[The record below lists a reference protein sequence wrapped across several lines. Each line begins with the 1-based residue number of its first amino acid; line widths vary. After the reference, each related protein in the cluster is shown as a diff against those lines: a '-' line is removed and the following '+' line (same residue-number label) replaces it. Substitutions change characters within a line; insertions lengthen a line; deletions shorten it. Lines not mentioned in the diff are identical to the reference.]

1 MALLLWVVFSG
12 LCGRADGVV
21 RRSPEAREQNAQNAP
36 NKQYANQLSQRHCR
50 DPRHSNVCSAHHIEV
65 VPIIEKEPAVL
76 VLLGFAM
83 IAVFMVLIMTKKLTP
98 VLALIIVPT
107 IFGLFAGAGLGIGD
121 MVMDSMKSMTST
133 AALLMFAII
142 YFGLMIDVGLFDPLV
157 RFILRKLGN
166 DPAKVVLGTAIL
178 AAAVSLDGDGSTTFI
193 LTTAAMLPIYLRLKM
208 SPVVLT
214 CVAGLANGTMN
225 ILPWGGPTA
234 RAATALKLDVND
246 VFVPMIPSLIAG
258 LVVVLVFSWLLGLQ
272 ERNRLRSVAPEIWEM
287 PSTAGPFS
295 AEAFDGGTSG
305 GGSGTGR
312 GRKGS
317 GPAPVPATGGPA
329 VGGSSVAV
337 LERTETLVD
346 DSDTAMA
353 ETALDPNRKTLRPKL
368 QWFNLGLTVAVM
380 VMLVADLVPL
390 PFVFMVGSAIALL
403 VNFPKVK
410 DQGAQLVA
418 HAPSIVAVVSMVM
431 AAAVLTGVLKG
442 TGMVEAMSTWLV
454 HIIPADM
461 GPFMA
466 VITGVLSIPMTFF
479 MSNDAFYF
487 GVLPVLSET
496 AAHYGVSAAEMARA
510 SITGQPFHLQSP
522 LVPAILLLVSLAK
535 VDLGD
540 HHKKVLWRTA
550 VISLVMLGVGMLT
563 GAIGVG

>member
-1 MALLLWVVFSG
+1 
-12 LCGRADGVV
+12 
-21 RRSPEAREQNAQNAP
+21 
-36 NKQYANQLSQRHCR
+36 
-50 DPRHSNVCSAHHIEV
+50 
-65 VPIIEKEPAVL
+65 
-76 VLLGFAM
+76 M

-107 IFGLFAGAGLGIGD
+107 VFGLFAGAGLGIGD

-157 RFILRKLGN
+157 KFILRKLGN

-234 RAATALKLDVND
+234 RAATALKIDVND
-246 VFVPMIPSLIAG
+246 VFVPMVPSLIAG
-258 LVVVLVFSWLLGLQ
+258 LVVVFVFSWLLGLQ
-272 ERNRLRSVAPEIWEM
+272 ERNRLRATAPEIWATPDTGGE
-287 PSTAGPFS
+287 
-295 AEAFDGGTSG
+295 FDGGAAAGT
-305 GGSGTGR
+305 SGTGTSHI
-312 GRKGS
+312 GIGGS
-317 GPAPVPATGGPA
+317 RTPATGSPTGLVSPDGSG
-329 VGGSSVAV
+329 VDGSSLAL

-346 DSDTAMA
+346 DRDTAMA
-353 ETALDPNRKTLRPKL
+353 DTALDPNRSTLRPKL
-368 QWFNLGLTVAVM
+368 IWFNLGLTIAMM
-380 VMLVADLVPL
+380 VMLVANLVPL

-410 DQGAQLVA
+410 EQGAQLIA

-442 TGMVEAMSTWLV
+442 TGMVDAMSAWLV
-454 HIIPADM
+454 QIIPSSM

-496 AAHYGVSAAEMARA
+496 AGHYGVSAADMARA

-563 GAIGVG
+563 GAIGIG

>member
-1 MALLLWVVFSG
+1 M
-12 LCGRADGVV
+12 
-21 RRSPEAREQNAQNAP
+21 PETPA
-36 NKQYANQLSQRHCR
+36 R
-50 DPRHSNVCSAHHIEV
+50 DPRHYMFRSAHHTAV
-65 VPIIEKEPAVL
+65 VPFTVVKEPAML

-83 IAVFMVLIMTKKLTP
+83 IAVFMVLIMTKKMTP
-98 VLALIIVPT
+98 VLALIIIPT
-107 IFGLFAGAGLGIGD
+107 VFGLFAGAGLGIGP

-142 YFGLMIDVGLFDPLV
+142 FFGMMIDVGLFDPLV
-157 RFILRKLGN
+157 KFILRKLGN

-193 LTTAAMLPIYLRLKM
+193 LTTAAMLPVYLRLKM

-234 RAATALKLDVND
+234 RAATALKIDVND
-246 VFVPMIPSLIAG
+246 LFVPMVPSLIVG
-258 LVVVLVFSWLLGLQ
+258 LVIVMVFAWLLGLQ
-272 ERNRLRSVAPEIWEM
+272 ERNRLRAVAPEMWGE
-287 PSTAGPFS
+287 T
-295 AEAFDGGTSG
+295 AEAGGTFGFGRSARKPVDG
-305 GGSGTGR
+305 GGSG
-312 GRKGS
+312 
-317 GPAPVPATGGPA
+317 
-329 VGGSSVAV
+329 VALLGNETV
-337 LERTETLVD
+337 VATLVD
-346 DSDTAMA
+346 THDAAMA
-353 ETALDPNRKTLRPKL
+353 DTALDPNRTTLRPKL
-368 QWFNLGLTVAVM
+368 FWFNLALTVAVM
-380 VMLVADLVPL
+380 VVLVANVIPL

-410 DQGAQLVA
+410 EQGAQLVA

-431 AAAVLTGVLKG
+431 AAAVLTGVLNG
-442 TGMVEAMSTWLV
+442 TGMVKAMSTWLV
-454 HIIPADM
+454 QIIPADM

-466 VITGVLSIPMTFF
+466 VITGLLSIPMTFF

-487 GVLPVLSET
+487 GALPVLSET
-496 AAHYGVSAAEMARA
+496 AAHYGVGAADMARA

-535 VDLGD
+535 VELGD

-550 VISLVMLGVGMLT
+550 VISLVMLLVGVLT
-563 GAIGVG
+563 GAIGIG

>member
-1 MALLLWVVFSG
+1 M
-12 LCGRADGVV
+12 
-21 RRSPEAREQNAQNAP
+21 
-36 NKQYANQLSQRHCR
+36 
-50 DPRHSNVCSAHHIEV
+50 
-65 VPIIEKEPAVL
+65 L

-107 IFGLFAGAGLGIGD
+107 IFGLFAGAGLGIGS

-133 AALLMFAII
+133 AALLMFAIV

-157 RFILRKLGN
+157 KFILRKLGN

-193 LTTAAMLPIYLRLKM
+193 LTTAAMLPVYLRLKM

-234 RAATALKLDVND
+234 RAATALKIDVND
-246 VFVPMIPSLIAG
+246 VFVPMVPSLIAG
-258 LVVVLVFSWLLGLQ
+258 LVVVFVFSWLLGLQ
-272 ERNRLRSVAPEIWEM
+272 ERNRLRSTAPEIWGDVAD
-287 PSTAGPFS
+287 PSGM
-295 AEAFDGGTSG
+295 FDGGAG
-305 GGSGTGR
+305 RGGSGSARTSRTPGNGGGTG
-312 GRKGS
+312 
-317 GPAPVPATGGPA
+317 
-329 VGGSSVAV
+329 VAV
-337 LERTETLVD
+337 LERTEILVD
-346 DSDTAMA
+346 DKDSAMA
-353 ETALDPNRKTLRPKL
+353 DTALDPNRKTLRPKL
-368 QWFNLGLTVAVM
+368 FWFNLGLTVAVM
-380 VMLVADLVPL
+380 VVLVANIVPL

-410 DQGAQLVA
+410 DQGAQLIA

-431 AAAVLTGVLKG
+431 AAAVLTGVLNG
-442 TGMVEAMSTWLV
+442 TGMVKAMSEWLV
-454 HIIPADM
+454 QIIPADM

-550 VISLVMLGVGMLT
+550 VISVVMLGVGMLT
-563 GAIGVG
+563 GAIGIG

>member
-1 MALLLWVVFSG
+1 M
-12 LCGRADGVV
+12 
-21 RRSPEAREQNAQNAP
+21 
-36 NKQYANQLSQRHCR
+36 K
-50 DPRHSNVCSAHHIEV
+50 
-65 VPIIEKEPAVL
+65 KEPAVL

-107 IFGLFAGAGLGIGD
+107 VFGLFAGAGLGIGP

-157 RFILRKLGN
+157 RLILRKLGN

-193 LTTAAMLPIYLRLKM
+193 LTTAAMLPVYLRLKM

-258 LVVVLVFSWLLGLQ
+258 LVVVFVFAWLLGLQ
-272 ERNRLRSVAPEIWEM
+272 ERNRLRATAPEIWD
-287 PSTAGPFS
+287 S
-295 AEAFDGGTSG
+295 ADTFDGGTFDGGTST
-305 GGSGTGR
+305 GGSGTRRFGFGR
-312 GRKGS
+312 TGS
-317 GPAPVPATGGPA
+317 APAGGVSAAGSPAT
-329 VGGSSVAV
+329 GGSSVAV
-337 LERTETLVD
+337 LERTEDLVD
-346 DSDTAMA
+346 ERDSAMA
-353 ETALDPNRKTLRPKL
+353 DTALDPNRSTLRPKL
-368 QWFNLGLTVAVM
+368 FWFNLGLTVAVM
-380 VMLVADLVPL
+380 VTLVANVVPL
-390 PFVFMVGSAIALL
+390 PYVFMVGSAIALL
-403 VNFPKVK
+403 VNFPNVK
-410 DQGAQLVA
+410 EQSAQLIA

-431 AAAVLTGVLKG
+431 AAAVLTGVLNG
-442 TGMVEAMSTWLV
+442 TGMVKAMSEWLV
-454 HIIPADM
+454 AIIPADM

-466 VITGVLSIPMTFF
+466 IITGVLSIPMTFF

-496 AAHYGVSAAEMARA
+496 AAHYGVSAADMARA

-550 VISLVMLGVGMLT
+550 VISLVMLGVGVLT
-563 GAIGVG
+563 GAIGIG

>member
-1 MALLLWVVFSG
+1 MPFTVV
-12 LCGRADGVV
+12 
-21 RRSPEAREQNAQNAP
+21 
-36 NKQYANQLSQRHCR
+36 
-50 DPRHSNVCSAHHIEV
+50 
-65 VPIIEKEPAVL
+65 KEPAML

-107 IFGLFAGAGLGIGD
+107 IFGLFAGAGLGIGP

-157 RFILRKLGN
+157 KFILRKLGN

-193 LTTAAMLPIYLRLKM
+193 LTTAAMLPVYLRLRM

-246 VFVPMIPSLIAG
+246 VFVPMVPSLIVG
-258 LVVVLVFSWLLGLQ
+258 LIVVLVFSWLLGLQ
-272 ERNRLRSVAPEIWEM
+272 ERNRLRSVAPEIWGDVAD
-287 PSTAGPFS
+287 PAD
-295 AEAFDGGTSG
+295 AFDGGTGRGGSVAGGSGSGKGRFGFGRTGSTAPVGKPGTG
-305 GGSGTGR
+305 GGSG
-312 GRKGS
+312 
-317 GPAPVPATGGPA
+317 
-329 VGGSSVAV
+329 VAV
-337 LERTETLVD
+337 LERTEELVD
-346 DSDTAMA
+346 DHDTAMA
-353 ETALDPNRKTLRPKL
+353 DTALDPNRKTLRPKL
-368 QWFNLGLTVAVM
+368 FWFNLALTVAVM
-380 VMLVADLVPL
+380 VTLVANVVPL

-410 DQGAQLVA
+410 DQGAQLIA

-431 AAAVLTGVLKG
+431 AAAVLTGVLNG
-442 TGMVEAMSTWLV
+442 TGMVKAMSEWLV
-454 HIIPADM
+454 QIIPAEM

-466 VITGVLSIPMTFF
+466 IITGVLSIPMTFF

-496 AAHYGVSAAEMARA
+496 AAHYGVGAADMARA

-535 VDLGD
+535 VELGD

-550 VISLVMLGVGMLT
+550 VISIVMLAVGVLT
-563 GAIGVG
+563 GAIGIG

>member
-1 MALLLWVVFSG
+1 M
-12 LCGRADGVV
+12 
-21 RRSPEAREQNAQNAP
+21 
-36 NKQYANQLSQRHCR
+36 
-50 DPRHSNVCSAHHIEV
+50 
-65 VPIIEKEPAVL
+65 L

-107 IFGLFAGAGLGIGD
+107 VFGLFAGAGLGIGP

-193 LTTAAMLPIYLRLKM
+193 LTTAAMLPVYLRLKM

-234 RAATALKLDVND
+234 RAATALKIDVND

-258 LVVVLVFSWLLGLQ
+258 LVVVFVFAWLLGLQ
-272 ERNRLRSVAPEIWEM
+272 ERNRLRVVAPEIW
-287 PSTAGPFS
+287 
-295 AEAFDGGTSG
+295 AEGAEFDGGTPVG
-305 GGSGTGR
+305 GAGGSGSGR
-312 GRKGS
+312 FGFGRKTPSPAG
-317 GPAPVPATGGPA
+317 GAPVSGGTG
-329 VGGSSVAV
+329 VAV
-337 LERTETLVD
+337 LERTEDLVD
-346 DSDTAMA
+346 DRDSAMA
-353 ETALDPNRKTLRPKL
+353 DTALDPNRKTLRPKL
-368 QWFNLGLTVAVM
+368 FWFNLGLTVAVM
-380 VMLVADLVPL
+380 VTLVANVIPL
-390 PFVFMVGSAIALL
+390 PYVFMVGSAVALL

-410 DQGAQLVA
+410 EQGAQLIA

-431 AAAVLTGVLKG
+431 AAAVLTGVLNG
-442 TGMVEAMSTWLV
+442 TGMVKAMSEWLV
-454 HIIPADM
+454 QIIPADM

-466 VITGVLSIPMTFF
+466 IITGVLSIPMTFF

-496 AAHYGVSAAEMARA
+496 AAHYGVSAADMARA

-535 VDLGD
+535 VELGD

-550 VISLVMLGVGMLT
+550 VISLVMLGVGVLT
-563 GAIGVG
+563 GAIGIG

>member
-1 MALLLWVVFSG
+1 
-12 LCGRADGVV
+12 
-21 RRSPEAREQNAQNAP
+21 
-36 NKQYANQLSQRHCR
+36 
-50 DPRHSNVCSAHHIEV
+50 
-65 VPIIEKEPAVL
+65 
-76 VLLGFAM
+76 
-83 IAVFMVLIMTKKLTP
+83 MTKKLTP

-107 IFGLFAGAGLGIGD
+107 VFGLFAGAGLGIGD
-121 MVMDSMKSMTST
+121 MVLDSMKSMTST

-157 RFILRKLGN
+157 KFILRKLGN

-193 LTTAAMLPIYLRLKM
+193 LTTAAMLPVYLRLKM

-246 VFVPMIPSLIAG
+246 VFVPMIPSLIVG
-258 LVVVLVFSWLLGLQ
+258 LVVVFVFAWLLGLQ
-272 ERNRLRSVAPEIWEM
+272 ERNRLRAAAPEIWGT
-287 PSTAGPFS
+287 PSTAAPFT
-295 AEAFDGGTSG
+295 AEKFDGGASAPS
-305 GGSGTGR
+305 SGTGHN
-312 GRKGS
+312 GS
-317 GPAPVPATGGPA
+317 RTPGTGSPA
-329 VGGSSVAV
+329 VGGSSGGSGVAV

-346 DSDTAMA
+346 DRDSAMA
-353 ETALDPNRKTLRPKL
+353 DTALDPNRTTLRPKL
-368 QWFNLGLTVAVM
+368 FWFNLGLTVAVM
-380 VMLVADLVPL
+380 VVLVANVVPL

-410 DQGAQLVA
+410 DQGAQLIA

-442 TGMVEAMSTWLV
+442 TGMVEAMSAWLV
-454 HIIPADM
+454 QIIPTDM

-496 AAHYGVSAAEMARA
+496 AGHYGVSAAEMARA

-563 GAIGVG
+563 GAIGIG

>member
-1 MALLLWVVFSG
+1 M
-12 LCGRADGVV
+12 
-21 RRSPEAREQNAQNAP
+21 
-36 NKQYANQLSQRHCR
+36 
-50 DPRHSNVCSAHHIEV
+50 
-65 VPIIEKEPAVL
+65 L

-107 IFGLFAGAGLGIGD
+107 IFGLFAGAGLGIGP

-193 LTTAAMLPIYLRLKM
+193 LTTAAMLPVYLRLKM

-272 ERNRLRSVAPEIWEM
+272 ERNRLRAVAPEIWGV
-287 PSTAGPFS
+287 PDS
-295 AEAFDGGTSG
+295 AEGFDGGSG
-305 GGSGTGR
+305 STAGGSGTGR

-317 GPAPVPATGGPA
+317 GPAGNSPAGLSPE
-329 VGGSSVAV
+329 GSSVAV
-337 LERTETLVD
+337 LERTDVLVD
-346 DSDTAMA
+346 DRDSAMA
-353 ETALDPNRKTLRPKL
+353 DTALDPNRKTLRPKL
-368 QWFNLGLTVAVM
+368 FWFNLGLTVAVM
-380 VMLVADLVPL
+380 VTLVANIIPL
-390 PFVFMVGSAIALL
+390 PFVFMVGAAIALL
-403 VNFPKVK
+403 VNFPNVK
-410 DQGAQLVA
+410 DQGAQLIA

-431 AAAVLTGVLKG
+431 AAAVLTGVLNG
-442 TGMVEAMSTWLV
+442 TGMVKAMSEWLV
-454 HIIPADM
+454 QIIPSDM
-461 GPFMA
+461 GPLMA

-496 AAHYGVSAAEMARA
+496 AAHYGVSAADMARA

-550 VISLVMLGVGMLT
+550 VISLVMLGVGVLT
-563 GAIGVG
+563 GAIGIG

>member
-1 MALLLWVVFSG
+1 M
-12 LCGRADGVV
+12 
-21 RRSPEAREQNAQNAP
+21 
-36 NKQYANQLSQRHCR
+36 
-50 DPRHSNVCSAHHIEV
+50 
-65 VPIIEKEPAVL
+65 L

-107 IFGLFAGAGLGIGD
+107 VFGLFAGAGLGIGD
-121 MVMDSMKSMTST
+121 MVLDSMKSMTST

-157 RFILRKLGN
+157 KFILRKLGN

-193 LTTAAMLPIYLRLKM
+193 LTTAAMLPVYLRLKM

-258 LVVVLVFSWLLGLQ
+258 LVVVFAFSWLLGLQ
-272 ERNRLRSVAPEIWEM
+272 ERNRLRATAPEIWGV
-287 PSTAGPFS
+287 PDTA
-295 AEAFDGGTSG
+295 EEFDGGTAAS
-305 GGSGTGR
+305 SAGTGR
-312 GRKGS
+312 TGSRTPGTGSPAVDGSPAGS
-317 GPAPVPATGGPA
+317 G
-329 VGGSSVAV
+329 VAV

-346 DSDTAMA
+346 DHDTAMA
-353 ETALDPNRKTLRPKL
+353 DTALDPNRSTLRPKL
-368 QWFNLGLTVAVM
+368 FWFNLGLTVAVM

-390 PFVFMVGSAIALL
+390 PFVFMVGSAIALV

-410 DQGAQLVA
+410 EQGAQLIA

-442 TGMVEAMSTWLV
+442 TGMVEAMSAWLV
-454 HIIPADM
+454 QIIPSDM

-563 GAIGVG
+563 GAIGIG

>member
-1 MALLLWVVFSG
+1 
-12 LCGRADGVV
+12 
-21 RRSPEAREQNAQNAP
+21 
-36 NKQYANQLSQRHCR
+36 
-50 DPRHSNVCSAHHIEV
+50 
-65 VPIIEKEPAVL
+65 VL

-107 IFGLFAGAGLGIGD
+107 VFGLFAGAGLGIGT
-121 MVMDSMKSMTST
+121 MVLDSMKSMTST

-193 LTTAAMLPIYLRLKM
+193 LTTAAMLPVYLRLKM

-234 RAATALKLDVND
+234 RAATALKIDVND
-246 VFVPMIPSLIAG
+246 VFVPMIPSLITG
-258 LVVVLVFSWLLGLQ
+258 LVVVFAFAWLLGLQ
-272 ERNRLRSVAPEIWEM
+272 ERNRLRATAPEIWGV
-287 PSTAGPFS
+287 PDS
-295 AEAFDGGTSG
+295 AEPFDGGKFDGGKFDGGKFDGGTA

-329 VGGSSVAV
+329 VGSSSVAV

-346 DSDTAMA
+346 DRDSAMA
-353 ETALDPNRKTLRPKL
+353 DTALDPNRKTLRPKL

-410 DQGAQLVA
+410 DQGAQLIA

-442 TGMVEAMSTWLV
+442 TGMVEAMSAWLV
-454 HIIPADM
+454 QIIPTSM

-496 AAHYGVSAAEMARA
+496 AAHYGISAAEMARA

-563 GAIGVG
+563 GAIGIG

>member
-1 MALLLWVVFSG
+1 M
-12 LCGRADGVV
+12 
-21 RRSPEAREQNAQNAP
+21 
-36 NKQYANQLSQRHCR
+36 
-50 DPRHSNVCSAHHIEV
+50 
-65 VPIIEKEPAVL
+65 L

-107 IFGLFAGAGLGIGD
+107 IFGLFAGAGLGIGS

-133 AALLMFAII
+133 AALLMFAIV

-157 RFILRKLGN
+157 KFILRKLGN

-193 LTTAAMLPIYLRLKM
+193 LTTAAMLPVYLRLKM

-234 RAATALKLDVND
+234 RAATALKIDVND
-246 VFVPMIPSLIAG
+246 VFVPMVPSLIAG
-258 LVVVLVFSWLLGLQ
+258 LVVVFVFSWLLGLQ
-272 ERNRLRSVAPEIWEM
+272 ERNRLRATAPEIWGDVAD
-287 PSTAGPFS
+287 AGDV
-295 AEAFDGGTSG
+295 FDGGTRR
-305 GGSGTGR
+305 GGSGTGTS
-312 GRKGS
+312 GS
-317 GPAPVPATGGPA
+317 GGTGT
-329 VGGSSVAV
+329 GGSSGVVV

-346 DSDTAMA
+346 LADTGLTD
-353 ETALDPNRKTLRPKL
+353 TALDPHRKTLRPKL
-368 QWFNLGLTVAVM
+368 FWFNLGLTVAVM
-380 VMLVADLVPL
+380 VMLVANLVPL
-390 PFVFMVGSAIALL
+390 PYVFMVGSAIALL

-410 DQGAQLVA
+410 EQGAQLVA

-431 AAAVLTGVLKG
+431 AAAVLTGVLNG
-442 TGMVEAMSTWLV
+442 TGMVKEMSAWLV
-454 HIIPADM
+454 HIIPAEM

-466 VITGVLSIPMTFF
+466 VITGLLSIPMTFF

-496 AAHYGVSAAEMARA
+496 AAHYGISGAEMARA

-535 VDLGD
+535 VELGD

-550 VISLVMLGVGMLT
+550 VISVVMLAVGMLT
-563 GAIGVG
+563 GAIGIG

>member
-1 MALLLWVVFSG
+1 M
-12 LCGRADGVV
+12 
-21 RRSPEAREQNAQNAP
+21 
-36 NKQYANQLSQRHCR
+36 
-50 DPRHSNVCSAHHIEV
+50 
-65 VPIIEKEPAVL
+65 L

-107 IFGLFAGAGLGIGD
+107 IFGLFAGAGLGIGP

-157 RFILRKLGN
+157 KFILRKLGN

-193 LTTAAMLPIYLRLKM
+193 LTTAAMLPVYLRLKM

-246 VFVPMIPSLIAG
+246 VFVPMVPSLIVG
-258 LVVVLVFSWLLGLQ
+258 LIVVLVFSWLLGLQ
-272 ERNRLRSVAPEIWEM
+272 ERNRLRTTAPEIWGDVAN
-287 PSTAGPFS
+287 PAD
-295 AEAFDGGTSG
+295 AFDGGTGRGASAATG
-305 GGSGTGR
+305 AGTGGSVATGAGTGGSVATGAGTGGSGLSKGR
-312 GRKGS
+312 FGFGRT
-317 GPAPVPATGGPA
+317 APKPVTGGGA
-329 VGGSSVAV
+329 GVAV
-337 LERTETLVD
+337 LERTEELVD
-346 DSDTAMA
+346 DHDTAMA
-353 ETALDPNRKTLRPKL
+353 DTALDPNRTTLRPKL
-368 QWFNLGLTVAVM
+368 FWFNLGLTVAVM
-380 VMLVADLVPL
+380 VTLVANIVPL

-410 DQGAQLVA
+410 DQGAQLIA

-431 AAAVLTGVLKG
+431 AAAVLTGVLNG
-442 TGMVEAMSTWLV
+442 TGMVKAMSEWLV
-454 HIIPADM
+454 QIIPADM

-496 AAHYGVSAAEMARA
+496 AAHYGVGAADMARA

-550 VISLVMLGVGMLT
+550 VISIVMLAVGVLT
-563 GAIGVG
+563 GAIGIG

>member
-1 MALLLWVVFSG
+1 M
-12 LCGRADGVV
+12 
-21 RRSPEAREQNAQNAP
+21 
-36 NKQYANQLSQRHCR
+36 
-50 DPRHSNVCSAHHIEV
+50 
-65 VPIIEKEPAVL
+65 L

-107 IFGLFAGAGLGIGD
+107 VFGLFAGAGLGIGP

-193 LTTAAMLPIYLRLKM
+193 LTTAAMLPVYLRLKM

-258 LVVVLVFSWLLGLQ
+258 LVVVFVFAWLLGLQ
-272 ERNRLRSVAPEIWEM
+272 ERNRLRAVAPEIWAEG
-287 PSTAGPFS
+287 AGFDGGGT
-295 AEAFDGGTSG
+295 AFDGGTGGRRAATRPEGGLPSG
-305 GGSGTGR
+305 GG
-312 GRKGS
+312 
-317 GPAPVPATGGPA
+317 
-329 VGGSSVAV
+329 SVAV
-337 LERTETLVD
+337 LERTEELVD
-346 DSDTAMA
+346 ERDSAMA
-353 ETALDPNRKTLRPKL
+353 DTALDPNRATLRPKL
-368 QWFNLGLTVAVM
+368 FWFNLGLTVAVM
-380 VMLVADLVPL
+380 VTLVANVIPL

-410 DQGAQLVA
+410 DQGAQLIA

-431 AAAVLTGVLKG
+431 AAAVLTGVLNG
-442 TGMVEAMSTWLV
+442 TGMVKAMSEWLV
-454 HIIPADM
+454 AIIPADM

-466 VITGVLSIPMTFF
+466 IITGVLSIPMTFF

-496 AAHYGVSAAEMARA
+496 AAHYGVSAADMARA

-550 VISLVMLGVGMLT
+550 VISLVMLAVGVVT
-563 GAIGVG
+563 GAIGIG

>member
-1 MALLLWVVFSG
+1 
-12 LCGRADGVV
+12 
-21 RRSPEAREQNAQNAP
+21 
-36 NKQYANQLSQRHCR
+36 
-50 DPRHSNVCSAHHIEV
+50 
-65 VPIIEKEPAVL
+65 VL

-107 IFGLFAGAGLGIGD
+107 IFGLFAGAGLGIGP

-166 DPAKVVLGTAIL
+166 DPAKVVVGTAIL

-193 LTTAAMLPIYLRLKM
+193 LTTAAMLPVYLRLKM

-234 RAATALKLDVND
+234 RAATALKIDVND
-246 VFVPMIPSLIAG
+246 VFVPMVPSLIAG

-272 ERNRLRSVAPEIWEM
+272 ERNRLRSTAPEIWGDGGTFEGG
-287 PSTAGPFS
+287 T
-295 AEAFDGGTSG
+295 FDGGSSATG
-305 GGSGTGR
+305 GTGR
-312 GRKGS
+312 RAFGRKGS
-317 GPAPVPATGGPA
+317 TPPAGLPTGG
-329 VGGSSVAV
+329 GSVAV
-337 LERTETLVD
+337 LERPEVLVD
-346 DSDTAMA
+346 DRDTAMA
-353 ETALDPNRKTLRPKL
+353 DTALDPNRKTLRPKL
-368 QWFNLGLTVAVM
+368 FWFNLGLTVAVM
-380 VMLVADLVPL
+380 VTLVANIIPL

-410 DQGAQLVA
+410 DQGAQLIA

-431 AAAVLTGVLKG
+431 AAAVLTGVLNG
-442 TGMVEAMSTWLV
+442 TGMVKAMSEWLV
-454 HIIPADM
+454 QIIPADM

-466 VITGVLSIPMTFF
+466 IITGVLSIPMTFF

-496 AAHYGVSAAEMARA
+496 AAHYGVSAADMARA

-522 LVPAILLLVSLAK
+522 LVPAILLLVSLAN

-540 HHKKVLWRTA
+540 HHKKVLWRTG
-550 VISLVMLGVGMLT
+550 VISLVMLAVGVLT
-563 GAIGVG
+563 GAIGIG

>member
-1 MALLLWVVFSG
+1 M
-12 LCGRADGVV
+12 
-21 RRSPEAREQNAQNAP
+21 
-36 NKQYANQLSQRHCR
+36 
-50 DPRHSNVCSAHHIEV
+50 
-65 VPIIEKEPAVL
+65 L

-107 IFGLFAGAGLGIGD
+107 IFGLFAGAGLGIGP
-121 MVMDSMKSMTST
+121 MVLDSMKSMTST

-193 LTTAAMLPIYLRLKM
+193 LTTAAMLPVYLRLRM

-234 RAATALKLDVND
+234 RAASALKLDVND
-246 VFVPMIPSLIAG
+246 VFMPMVPSLIAG
-258 LVVVLVFSWLLGLQ
+258 LIVVFAFSWLLGLQ
-272 ERNRLRSVAPEIWEM
+272 ERNRLRSTAPDIWGTGDAGM
-287 PSTAGPFS
+287 P
-295 AEAFDGGTSG
+295 DGGTSHG
-305 GGSGTGR
+305 GTGTGR
-312 GRKGS
+312 FGFGRKGAGPKVS
-317 GPAPVPATGGPA
+317 GPDGGTSA
-329 VGGSSVAV
+329 VGSPSTGGSSVAV
-337 LERTETLVD
+337 LERAEDLVD
-346 DSDTAMA
+346 DRDSAMA
-353 ETALDPNRKTLRPKL
+353 DTALDPNRKTLRPKL
-368 QWFNLGLTVAVM
+368 FWFNLGLTVAVM
-380 VMLVADLVPL
+380 ATLVANVIPL

-410 DQGAQLVA
+410 DQSAQLVA

-431 AAAVLTGVLKG
+431 AAAVLTGVLNG
-442 TGMVEAMSTWLV
+442 TGMVKAMSTWLV
-454 HIIPADM
+454 QIIPADM
-461 GPFMA
+461 GPLMA

-496 AAHYGVSAAEMARA
+496 AAHYGISAAEMARA

-550 VISLVMLGVGMLT
+550 VISLVMLGVGVAT
-563 GAIGVG
+563 GAIGIG

>member
-1 MALLLWVVFSG
+1 M
-12 LCGRADGVV
+12 
-21 RRSPEAREQNAQNAP
+21 
-36 NKQYANQLSQRHCR
+36 
-50 DPRHSNVCSAHHIEV
+50 
-65 VPIIEKEPAVL
+65 L

-107 IFGLFAGAGLGIGD
+107 VFGLFAGAGLGIGD

-225 ILPWGGPTA
+225 IVPWGGPTA
-234 RAATALKLDVND
+234 RAATALKIDVND
-246 VFVPMIPSLIAG
+246 VFVPMIPSLLAG
-258 LVVVLVFSWLLGLQ
+258 ITVVMAFAWVLGLQ
-272 ERNRLRSVAPEIWEM
+272 ERNRLRATQPEIWAVPE
-287 PSTAGPFS
+287 T
-295 AEAFDGGTSG
+295 AEAFDGGAPV
-305 GGSGTGR
+305 GGSGSLGNASGR
-312 GRKGS
+312 GRKAGN
-317 GPAPVPATGGPA
+317 PGGAAPA
-329 VGGSSVAV
+329 VGSSSVAV
-337 LERTETLVD
+337 LER
-346 DSDTAMA
+346 A
-353 ETALDPNRKTLRPKL
+353 EAPADAQDAGLADTALDPNRATLRPRL
-368 QWFNLGLTVAVM
+368 FWFNLVLTVAVM
-380 VMLVADLVPL
+380 GMLIADLVPL
-390 PFVFMVGSAIALL
+390 PYVFMVGSAIALL
-403 VNFPKVK
+403 VNFPRVK
-410 DQGAQLVA
+410 DQATQIVA

-431 AAAVLTGVLKG
+431 AAAVLTGVLTG
-442 TGMVEAMSTWLV
+442 TGMVEAMSAWLV
-454 HIIPADM
+454 QIIPFSM
-461 GPFMA
+461 GPLMA

-496 AAHYGVSAAEMARA
+496 AGHYGISAAEMARA
-510 SITGQPFHLQSP
+510 SITGQPFHMQSP

-540 HHKKVLWRTA
+540 HHKKVLWRSA
-550 VISLVMLGVGMLT
+550 VVSLVMLGIGMLT
-563 GAIGVG
+563 GAIGIG

>member
-1 MALLLWVVFSG
+1 M
-12 LCGRADGVV
+12 
-21 RRSPEAREQNAQNAP
+21 
-36 NKQYANQLSQRHCR
+36 
-50 DPRHSNVCSAHHIEV
+50 
-65 VPIIEKEPAVL
+65 L

-107 IFGLFAGAGLGIGD
+107 VFGLFAGAGLGIGP

-157 RFILRKLGN
+157 KFILRKLGN

-193 LTTAAMLPIYLRLKM
+193 LTTAAMLPVYLRLKM

-234 RAATALKLDVND
+234 RAATALHLDVND
-246 VFVPMIPSLIAG
+246 VFVPMVPSLIVG
-258 LVVVLVFSWLLGLQ
+258 LIVVLVFAWLLGLQ
-272 ERNRLRSVAPEIWEM
+272 ERNRLRATAPEIWGDV
-287 PSTAGPFS
+287 AGGS
-295 AEAFDGGTSG
+295 DAFDGGKGRGGSVAGGSRNGGPRIGRTGTATGAGKPGTG
-305 GGSGTGR
+305 GGTG
-312 GRKGS
+312 
-317 GPAPVPATGGPA
+317 
-329 VGGSSVAV
+329 VAV
-337 LERTETLVD
+337 LERTEELVD
-346 DSDTAMA
+346 EHDTAMA
-353 ETALDPNRKTLRPKL
+353 DTALDPNRSTLRPKL
-368 QWFNLGLTVAVM
+368 FWFNLGLTVAVM
-380 VMLVADLVPL
+380 VTLVANIVPL

-410 DQGAQLVA
+410 DQGAQLIA

-431 AAAVLTGVLKG
+431 AAAVLTGVLNG
-442 TGMVEAMSTWLV
+442 TGMVKAMSEWLV
-454 HIIPADM
+454 QIIPSDM

-496 AAHYGVSAAEMARA
+496 AAHYGVDAVDMARA
-510 SITGQPFHLQSP
+510 SVTGQPFHLQSP

-550 VISLVMLGVGMLT
+550 VISLVMLAVGMLT
-563 GAIGVG
+563 GAIGIG

>member
-1 MALLLWVVFSG
+1 
-12 LCGRADGVV
+12 
-21 RRSPEAREQNAQNAP
+21 
-36 NKQYANQLSQRHCR
+36 
-50 DPRHSNVCSAHHIEV
+50 
-65 VPIIEKEPAVL
+65 VL

-107 IFGLFAGAGLGIGD
+107 VFGLFAGAGLGIGD
-121 MVMDSMKSMTST
+121 MVLDSMKSMTST

-157 RFILRKLGN
+157 KFILRKLGN

-193 LTTAAMLPIYLRLKM
+193 LTTAAMLPVYLRLKM

-234 RAATALKLDVND
+234 RAATALHLDVND

-258 LVVVLVFSWLLGLQ
+258 LVVVFAFSWLLGLQ
-272 ERNRLRSVAPEIWEM
+272 ERNRLRATEPEIWGT
-287 PSTAGPFS
+287 PSTAEPFS
-295 AEAFDGGTSG
+295 PDAFDGGTAAAS
-305 GGSGTGR
+305 SGTGR
-312 GRKGS
+312 TGS
-317 GPAPVPATGGPA
+317 RNPGTGTPA
-329 VGGSSVAV
+329 VGGSVAGSGVAV
-337 LERTETLVD
+337 LERADSLVD
-346 DSDTAMA
+346 DHDSAMA
-353 ETALDPNRKTLRPKL
+353 DTALDPNRSTLRPKL
-368 QWFNLGLTVAVM
+368 IWFNLGLTIAVM

-390 PFVFMVGSAIALL
+390 PFVFMVGSAIALV
-403 VNFPKVK
+403 VNFPNVK
-410 DQGAQLVA
+410 EQGAQLIA

-431 AAAVLTGVLKG
+431 AAAVLTGVLTG
-442 TGMVEAMSTWLV
+442 TGMVEAMSAWLV
-454 HIIPADM
+454 EIIPTSM

-496 AAHYGVSAAEMARA
+496 AGHYGISAAEMARA

-563 GAIGVG
+563 GAIGIG

>member
-1 MALLLWVVFSG
+1 MPAVFR
-12 LCGRADGVV
+12 LPAPV
-21 RRSPEAREQNAQNAP
+21 EQNEQNVP
-36 NKQYANQLSQRHCR
+36 NEQYANQLSQRHGR
-50 DPRHSNVCSAHHIEV
+50 DPGHSIVCSTHHIEV
-65 VPIIEKEPAVL
+65 LPFIKKEPAVL

-107 IFGLFAGAGLGIGD
+107 VFGLFAGAGLGIGD

-225 ILPWGGPTA
+225 IVPWGGPTA
-234 RAATALKLDVND
+234 RAATALKIDVND
-246 VFVPMIPSLIAG
+246 VFVPMLPSLIAG
-258 LVVVLVFSWLLGLQ
+258 LAVVFAFAWLLGLQ
-272 ERNRLRSVAPEIWEM
+272 ERNRLRATQPEIWGM
-287 PSTAGPFS
+287 PSTAEPFTD
-295 AEAFDGGTSG
+295 EAFDGGTSAG
-305 GGSGTGR
+305 GSRTGFGGSGRRGSGR
-312 GRKGS
+312 

-329 VGGSSVAV
+329 VGGSIPSGVAV

-353 ETALDPNRKTLRPKL
+353 DTALDPNRKTLRPKL

-380 VMLVADLVPL
+380 GMLIADLVPL
-390 PFVFMVGSAIALL
+390 PYVFMVGSAIALL
-403 VNFPKVK
+403 VNFPNVK

-431 AAAVLTGVLKG
+431 AAAVLTGVLTG
-442 TGMVEAMSTWLV
+442 TGMVEAMSAWLV
-454 HIIPADM
+454 QIIPADL

-496 AAHYGVSAAEMARA
+496 AAHYGISAAEMARA
-510 SITGQPFHLQSP
+510 SITGQPFHMQSP

-540 HHKKVLWRTA
+540 HHKKVLWRSA
-550 VISLVMLGVGMLT
+550 AISLVMLAVGMLT
-563 GAIGVG
+563 GAIGIG

>member
-1 MALLLWVVFSG
+1 
-12 LCGRADGVV
+12 
-21 RRSPEAREQNAQNAP
+21 
-36 NKQYANQLSQRHCR
+36 
-50 DPRHSNVCSAHHIEV
+50 V
-65 VPIIEKEPAVL
+65 VPFIKKEPAVL

-107 IFGLFAGAGLGIGD
+107 VFGLFAGAGLGIGD

-166 DPAKVVLGTAIL
+166 DPAKVVLGTALL

-225 ILPWGGPTA
+225 IVPWGGPTA
-234 RAATALKLDVND
+234 RAATALKIDVND
-246 VFVPMIPSLIAG
+246 VFVPMLPSLLAGIA
-258 LVVVLVFSWLLGLQ
+258 VVLAFAWLLGIQ
-272 ERNRLRSVAPEIWEM
+272 ERNRLRATQPEIWGV
-287 PSTAGPFS
+287 PDT
-295 AEAFDGGTSG
+295 AEAFDGGTSAG
-305 GGSGTGR
+305 GGTGSSNTNRGGSGR
-312 GRKGS
+312 

-329 VGGSSVAV
+329 VGNSPVAV

-353 ETALDPNRKTLRPKL
+353 DTALDPNRKTLRPKL

-380 VMLVADLVPL
+380 GMLIADLVPL
-390 PFVFMVGSAIALL
+390 PYVFMVGSAIALL
-403 VNFPKVK
+403 VNFPHVK

-431 AAAVLTGVLKG
+431 AAAVLTGVLTG
-442 TGMVEAMSTWLV
+442 TGMVEAMSAWLV
-454 HIIPADM
+454 QIIPSDM
-461 GPFMA
+461 GPLMA

-496 AAHYGVSAAEMARA
+496 AAHYGISAAEMARA
-510 SITGQPFHLQSP
+510 SITGQPFHMQSP

-540 HHKKVLWRTA
+540 HHKKVLWRSA
-550 VISLVMLGVGMLT
+550 VVSLVMLAVGMLT

>member
-1 MALLLWVVFSG
+1 
-12 LCGRADGVV
+12 
-21 RRSPEAREQNAQNAP
+21 
-36 NKQYANQLSQRHCR
+36 
-50 DPRHSNVCSAHHIEV
+50 
-65 VPIIEKEPAVL
+65 VL

-107 IFGLFAGAGLGIGD
+107 VFGLFAGAGLGIGD

-157 RFILRKLGN
+157 KFILRKLGN

-193 LTTAAMLPIYLRLKM
+193 LTTAAMLPVYLRLKM

-234 RAATALKLDVND
+234 RAATALHLDVND
-246 VFVPMIPSLIAG
+246 VFVPMVPSLIVG
-258 LVVVLVFSWLLGLQ
+258 LIVVLVFAWLLGLQ
-272 ERNRLRSVAPEIWEM
+272 ERNRLRTAAPEIWGDVAD
-287 PSTAGPFS
+287 PS
-295 AEAFDGGTSG
+295 EAFDGGPGRGGSAAAGSGSGFGGGRFSFGRNASTTTAAKPGTG
-305 GGSGTGR
+305 GGSGI
-312 GRKGS
+312 
-317 GPAPVPATGGPA
+317 
-329 VGGSSVAV
+329 AV
-337 LERTETLVD
+337 LEDPAALVD
-346 DSDTAMA
+346 DHDTAMA
-353 ETALDPNRKTLRPKL
+353 DTALDPNRTTLRPKL
-368 QWFNLGLTVAVM
+368 FWFNLGLTVAVM
-380 VMLVADLVPL
+380 VVLVANIVPL

-410 DQGAQLVA
+410 DQGAQLIA

-431 AAAVLTGVLKG
+431 AAAVLTGVLNG
-442 TGMVEAMSTWLV
+442 TGMVKAMSEWLV
-454 HIIPADM
+454 QIIPAEM

-466 VITGVLSIPMTFF
+466 IITGLLSIPMTFF

-496 AAHYGVSAAEMARA
+496 AAHYGVDAVDMARA

-550 VISLVMLGVGMLT
+550 VISVVMLAVGVLT
-563 GAIGVG
+563 GAIGIG

>member
-1 MALLLWVVFSG
+1 M
-12 LCGRADGVV
+12 
-21 RRSPEAREQNAQNAP
+21 
-36 NKQYANQLSQRHCR
+36 
-50 DPRHSNVCSAHHIEV
+50 
-65 VPIIEKEPAVL
+65 L

-107 IFGLFAGAGLGIGD
+107 VFGLFAGAGLGIGP
-121 MVMDSMKSMTST
+121 MVLDSMKSMTST

-193 LTTAAMLPIYLRLKM
+193 LTTAAMLPVYLRLKM

-234 RAATALKLDVND
+234 RAASALKLDVND

-258 LVVVLVFSWLLGLQ
+258 LIVVLVFSWLLGLQ
-272 ERNRLRSVAPEIWEM
+272 ERNRLRSTAPEIWGV
-287 PSTAGPFS
+287 PDSADSFAGDAGDAAGGSTAG
-295 AEAFDGGTSG
+295 
-305 GGSGTGR
+305 GSGNRR
-312 GRKGS
+312 GRKGPGVS
-317 GPAPVPATGGPA
+317 SLSPE
-329 VGGSSVAV
+329 GSSVAV
-337 LERTETLVD
+337 LERTDSLVD
-346 DSDTAMA
+346 DRDSAMA
-353 ETALDPNRKTLRPKL
+353 DTALDPNRKTLRPKL
-368 QWFNLGLTVAVM
+368 FWFNLGLTVAVM
-380 VMLVADLVPL
+380 VTLVANVIPL

-410 DQGAQLVA
+410 DQSAQLIA

-431 AAAVLTGVLKG
+431 AAAVLTGVLNG
-442 TGMVEAMSTWLV
+442 TGMVKAMSQWLV
-454 HIIPADM
+454 QIIPADM
-461 GPFMA
+461 GPLMA
-466 VITGVLSIPMTFF
+466 IITGVLSIPMTFF

-496 AAHYGVSAAEMARA
+496 AAHYGVSAADMARA

-550 VISLVMLGVGMLT
+550 VISLVMLATGVLT
-563 GAIGVG
+563 GAIGIG

>member
-1 MALLLWVVFSG
+1 
-12 LCGRADGVV
+12 
-21 RRSPEAREQNAQNAP
+21 
-36 NKQYANQLSQRHCR
+36 
-50 DPRHSNVCSAHHIEV
+50 
-65 VPIIEKEPAVL
+65 
-76 VLLGFAM
+76 M

-107 IFGLFAGAGLGIGD
+107 VFGLFAGAGLGIGD
-121 MVMDSMKSMTST
+121 MVLDSMKSMTST

-193 LTTAAMLPIYLRLKM
+193 LTTAAMLPVYLRLKM
-208 SPVVLT
+208 SPVILT

-234 RAATALKLDVND
+234 RAASALNLSVSE

-258 LVVVLVFSWLLGLQ
+258 LVVVFVFAWLLGLQ
-272 ERNRLRSVAPEIWEM
+272 ERNRLRAVAPEIWGE
-287 PSTAGPFS
+287 GI
-295 AEAFDGGTSG
+295 EFDGGSSNGGSSRAGSSAGRFGLGRNGSTPASGLPTAGLPTG
-305 GGSGTGR
+305 GG
-312 GRKGS
+312 
-317 GPAPVPATGGPA
+317 
-329 VGGSSVAV
+329 SVAV
-337 LERTETLVD
+337 LERTEDLVD
-346 DSDTAMA
+346 ERDSAMA
-353 ETALDPNRKTLRPKL
+353 DTALDPNRATLRPKL
-368 QWFNLGLTVAVM
+368 QWFNLGLTVAIM
-380 VMLVADLVPL
+380 ALLVADLVPL

-403 VNFPKVK
+403 VNFPNLK

-431 AAAVLTGVLKG
+431 AAAVLTGVLTG
-442 TGMVEAMSTWLV
+442 TGMVEAMSSWLV
-454 HIIPADM
+454 QIIPSDM

-466 VITGVLSIPMTFF
+466 IITGVLSIPMTFF

-496 AAHYGVSAAEMARA
+496 ASHYGVSAADMARA

-535 VDLGD
+535 VDLCD

-550 VISLVMLGVGMLT
+550 VISLVMLAVGVLT
-563 GAIGVG
+563 GAIGIG